1 MGVSNYIS
9 NYKIHVG
16 VPKYIHNKIKKIQY
30 SRARIPHLTLLVACG
45 ITSQKVDSE
54 SILQQGHAPSYEDL
68 CQFIN
73 DNAPH
78 YFVPRNMEFVDSLPY
93 TPTNKVQKYL
103 LRQQGLG
110 ENTWDLTHSD
120 YQVQRQETLE

>member
-1 MGVSNYIS
+1 MGA
-9 NYKIHVG
+9 
-16 VPKYIHNKIKKIQY
+16 PKYIHNKIMKIQY
-30 SRARIPHLTLLVACG
+30 SRAHISHLTLLVACG
-45 ITSQKVDSE
+45 ITSQEADSE
-54 SILQQGHAPSYEDL
+54 QELKLNIILRQGHAPSYEDL

-78 YFVPRNMEFVDSLPY
+78 YFVPRYMEFVDSLSY

-103 LRQQGLG
+103 LWQQGLG